1 MVGLLA
7 GAAKGLLKKPKKI
20 DAKKFAGKME
30 ETKAASKP
38 KGDALAIR
46 PVESI
51 VKVVDIK
58 PKNAKVKAKGGPLAE
73 IQESVHSI
81 VVALKG
87 EQDAKKKRAVAQ
99 RKKNQ
104 KNKRL
109 NLEALS
115 ELGKTAGNIAGGL
128 ASATGITS
136 LWGAIW
142 KTLGILFAG
151 WAMNFLP
158 QILGF
163 VNKFID
169 ITTGII
175 RVATPIFKVIWGT
188 LTWITDKG
196 VKLLAMVTGI
206 KPEKALD
213 NSILKNLTEIQKR
226 IPLIEAAFAW
236 FAILQVANFFKKDDP
251 DVNRR
256 QDDKN
261 KNRRDRNR
269 TGTSTRTGQQHQLE
283 VKRRLKNRNI
293 IKRNKTLNK
302 LRNLVGMEEVDVKPL
317 LDTKPTGTRTNPVV
331 ETPKTKVKVDL
342 DVAKVT
348 KKRGFLGIDWRKR
361 AGQLGEFAAD
371 KKKSIQAGVTGAL
384 ETGGDL
390 FNKHVSQRV
399 SGWLENVNPN
409 KWISRLAD
417 SDLPGSG
424 GARRL
429 LGLIDNPALKKA
441 LGFAPFVGDAIIFIS
456 DILRGVHWTRALMR
470 TAVALAIDSGFNALL
485 AATVAASPFTGG
497 ASLALTAALVA
508 AYMAADVAGGWAIG
522 TKIPGSHEEDY
533 QPGDGIGQVLGDVLA
548 NALGLPK
555 KQGMPGEEGK
565 AWETMF
571 GTKGNEGSNVPKVN
585 LEKVLDSMTDEEKEA
600 VARVDGVD
608 EITEEPKKLSKDF
621 TIGEKTY
628 DVSKSMGGLTQEEW
642 DELSDMDRERLSRR
656 LKVYANQ
663 NPPEIKRK
671 DVDLKSNDA
680 TAISESASYD
690 DKAGKSTIIEVP
702 IGEMQGGSS
711 GSSGGT
717 TLGSVDSSVNKYETV
732 NELKKSVVLSKHFS
746 D

>member
-30 ETKAASKP
+30 QTKADSKS
-38 KGDALAIR
+38 KGGALAIK

-58 PKNAKVKAKGGPLAE
+58 PKEPKVKAKGGPLAE

-87 EQDAKKKRAVAQ
+87 EQDAKKKRAVVQ
-99 RKKNQ
+99 KKKNQ
-104 KNKRL
+104 KKKRL

-115 ELGKTAGNIAGGL
+115 ELGKTTSKIAGGL
-128 ASATGITS
+128 ASATGITN

-158 QILGF
+158 QILEF
-163 VNKFID
+163 VKKFVD
-169 ITTGII
+169 ITTNVV
-175 RVATPIFKVIWGT
+175 RVAKPIVGFIWDT

-206 KPEKALD
+206 EPEKALD

-331 ETPKTKVKVDL
+331 ETPKTKVKVDP
-342 DVAKVT
+342 DVAKVA

-497 ASLALTAALVA
+497 ASLALTAALVG
-508 AYMAADVAGGWAIG
+508 AYMAADMAGGWAIG

-663 NPPEIKRK
+663 NPPEIKSK

>member
-30 ETKAASKP
+30 QTKADSKP
-38 KGDALAIR
+38 KGGALAIK

-58 PKNAKVKAKGGPLAE
+58 PKEPKVKAKGGPLAE

-87 EQDAKKKRAVAQ
+87 EQDAKKKRAVVQ
-99 RKKNQ
+99 KKKNQ
-104 KNKRL
+104 KKKRL

-128 ASATGITS
+128 ASATGITN

-158 QILGF
+158 QILEF
-163 VNKFID
+163 VKKFVD
-169 ITTGII
+169 ITTNVV
-175 RVATPIFKVIWGT
+175 RVAKPIVGFIWDT

-206 KPEKALD
+206 EPEKALD

-331 ETPKTKVKVDL
+331 ETPKTKVKVDP
-342 DVAKVT
+342 DVAKVA

-371 KKKSIQAGVTGAL
+371 KKKSIQAGVG
-384 ETGGDL
+384 
-390 FNKHVSQRV
+390 N
-399 SGWLENVNPN
+399 
-409 KWISRLAD
+409 
-417 SDLPGSG
+417 
-424 GARRL
+424 
-429 LGLIDNPALKKA
+429 
-441 LGFAPFVGDAIIFIS
+441 
-456 DILRGVHWTRALMR
+456 
-470 TAVALAIDSGFNALL
+470 
-485 AATVAASPFTGG
+485 
-497 ASLALTAALVA
+497 
-508 AYMAADVAGGWAIG
+508 
-522 TKIPGSHEEDY
+522 
-533 QPGDGIGQVLGDVLA
+533 GI
-548 NALGLPK
+548 K
-555 KQGMPGEEGK
+555 
-565 AWETMF
+565 
-571 GTKGNEGSNVPKVN
+571 
-585 LEKVLDSMTDEEKEA
+585 
-600 VARVDGVD
+600 
-608 EITEEPKKLSKDF
+608 
-621 TIGEKTY
+621 
-628 DVSKSMGGLTQEEW
+628 
-642 DELSDMDRERLSRR
+642 
-656 LKVYANQ
+656 
-663 NPPEIKRK
+663 
-671 DVDLKSNDA
+671 
-680 TAISESASYD
+680 
-690 DKAGKSTIIEVP
+690 
-702 IGEMQGGSS
+702 
-711 GSSGGT
+711 
-717 TLGSVDSSVNKYETV
+717 
-732 NELKKSVVLSKHFS
+732 
-746 D
+746 

>member
-7 GAAKGLLKKPKKI
+7 GAAKGLMKKPQKI
-20 DAKKFAGKME
+20 NPDKFAGKME

-58 PKNAKVKAKGGPLAE
+58 PKEPKVKAKGGPLAE

-128 ASATGITS
+128 VSATGITS

-399 SGWLENVNPN
+399 SGWLENVNPS
-409 KWISRLAD
+409 KWLQRLAD
-417 SDLPGSG
+417 SDLVGSG

-497 ASLALTAALVA
+497 ASLALTAALVG
-508 AYMAADVAGGWAIG
+508 AYMAADMAGGWAIG

-608 EITEEPKKLSKDF
+608 EIKEEPKKLSKDF

-642 DELSDMDRERLSRR
+642 DELREIDRRRIDWR
-656 LKVYANQ
+656 LKVYRSQ
-663 NPPEIKRK
+663 NKEEWHSTIKG
-671 DVDLKSNDA
+671 SGDA
-680 TAISESASYD
+680 TAISQSASYD